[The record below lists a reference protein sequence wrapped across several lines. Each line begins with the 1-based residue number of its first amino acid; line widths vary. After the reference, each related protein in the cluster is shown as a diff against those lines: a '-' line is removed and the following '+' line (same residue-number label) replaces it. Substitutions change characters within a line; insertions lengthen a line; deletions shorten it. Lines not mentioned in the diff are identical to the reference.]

1 MPRKRRG
8 IRLDRLHSHIRT
20 ICIQSLHYKAEIFI
34 LVSNISNLRTTHCLY
49 KSLFCLWFK
58 WGHYFTLFVG
68 IICISKNTTL
78 EPNFVS
84 APGVFSP
91 ALGQENITYILNLFI
106 DFTSDCKQGWIL
118 LPHNFN
124 KFHKRHILIFWMWHI
139 LIKQFNPQDLLL
151 QQSSIK
157 GLLKIQGTEISQSVK
172 DVSARTYLLNSAAC
186 FFLSGKVAGKG
197 VTLLHCPWNFNEY
210 CFGLFQE
217 KLLKS
222 KQSVSQDTTERKIWA
237 TQKKMLWIKI

>member
-1 MPRKRRG
+1 MISPY
-8 IRLDRLHSHIRT
+8 IR
-20 ICIQSLHYKAEIFI
+20 
-34 LVSNISNLRTTHCLY
+34 
-49 KSLFCLWFK
+49 
-58 WGHYFTLFVG
+58 
-68 IICISKNTTL
+68 ISKNTTL

-186 FFLSGKVAGKG
+186 FLLSGKVAGKG